1 MNKMLQTTTSN
12 DSLCNRCWTFICKIE
27 AILFYEDALQYYKAT
42 YFCIIMCNSVAVT
55 EYLEYDMIKW
65 ELFTPNVILQA
76 ILYSETA
83 YQKLFYKHRVH
94 QVASR
99 SAYLYLLLNNSIC
112 VHQLLGVV
120 YPDSTPTR
128 CSIVQCIFYSGR
140 EISNKESQEVPFSV
154 TRL

>member
-1 MNKMLQTTTSN
+1 MIHYAIAVEHLFVKLKQFCFMKT
-12 DSLCNRCWTFICKIE
+12 LCNIIKQPTFVS
-27 AILFYEDALQYYKAT
+27 LFVIVL
-42 YFCIIMCNSVAVT
+42 
-55 EYLEYDMIKW
+55 